1 MKLRKSVLICGII
14 SAMMIGY
21 IFAVAVRENRCW
33 YSTLHHYKSVI
44 GAYAK
49 QVFS

>member
-1 MKLRKSVLICGII
+1 MKLRKSVLTCGII
-14 SAMMIGY
+14 SAIVIGY
-21 IFAVAVRENRCW
+21 IFIVAVKEDRCL

-49 QVFS
+49 QVLS